1 MPDFDKELAPTIKI
15 APPKQFDFTSRA
27 PIPYS
32 PSFTAQPAVGTDQ
45 LSIFDKLNADT
56 RNSNPNAKG
65 IFITNKELSENKRYR
80 TFNPTID
87 DYEDFAGYGQSAVDQ
102 LANGIVKMAGTAV
115 GTFLQGFATL
125 PNTIAALKN
134 GKVANL
140 SGGPDGYEAA
150 IDNWTKNLEDEFPN
164 YYTQHETEHPYWAAV
179 PFAKGSAN
187 FWGDKVIKNI
197 GFTAGAI
204 GSAIVQDAAVGFVTE
219 GLGEIPLIGNQIG
232 KASLYLN
239 KLFSAET
246 KLGRVLGSTGESD
259 LSILLKQ
266 ASKDGI
272 AGEKLLDLKKLQQVG
287 QYTKLTSGF
296 RYGMSLYGSARTE
309 AAVEARDGYNQ
320 VKNELVKQ
328 FKEDP
333 LNNGEEPVG
342 KDLQDIEDAATNAM
356 NTRFGINMAILTVSN
371 AIQFDNLFKSFTSAS
386 KKGFTSSITR
396 DVEEAGKIGLKEG
409 SLDVFEKKTTEGI
422 PGKIWDAVK
431 PKIANIFSE
440 GVYEEGGQFA
450 AERGT
455 LDYYTRRYNQSKN
468 KDPKKADHWDT
479 LNEIIASTGKGLS
492 DQFGSKDGIENMF
505 VGALSAL
512 VTGAGMK
519 AIDRIKGESGE
530 KRLQASI
537 NILNQH
543 GLTGILANQYKDTVN
558 SLGIAADMQNAV
570 KNKNVFKYK
579 NFKHDMFFNFV
590 NSRLGSDMHDVTLEQ
605 LNMLKDLPKE
615 EFEKHF
621 GMDFNESNKKTVAEY
636 VDALVTKANS
646 IKKSS
651 DVINTTFKNPFKKS
665 INPKTDDEK
674 LDSIKHDKF
683 NDWKTELLYQSS
695 INQDTKDRLS
705 SIQQKVSGIHA
716 LLNNDLLATLTDP
729 KSLKELGKSYEEQ
742 ATQLSATINNLT
754 TPEERK
760 NVKDRIKALRSL
772 SERINIDINNKVP
785 DINTFSK
792 LLNFE
797 MNNQDFTKDDVISP
811 EYLVDLHAFGNDVN
825 NLKERKAIA
834 AIAYG
839 VLSSKEGFE
848 KYYAEPK
855 EKTEEPTTAATEPIV
870 PDDAAHVFVN
880 KAGDKE
886 IGQVGREYQIPSS
899 KIANI
904 DKIADD
910 RWQVTAPN
918 GDITF
923 HATEAKA
930 KEAADELNQDF
941 ADLAKVKVLA
951 LNPDGTF
958 KVEDLAGNIQNIS
971 ADKLQGYE
979 KIESEQEKLQK
990 FAEKI
995 EKEQAELQLNSGTTI
1010 TGNPNT
1016 EAFHQE
1022 GKLKPTPIFFIS
1034 GISESEDSENALTQP
1049 THVRN
1054 SRVFLNNVKNFSNRG
1069 NIRAILVTP
1078 NQEKALGLDGLTQ
1091 LSYGTNDMSTSTDVN
1106 KGFVAQVFV
1115 EQVGNDVYFV
1125 NKEGKRL
1132 SKIGEQVDMSEVIF
1146 QTMPTTEIY
1155 YDFKDSKGN
1164 PVPRFRQNE
1173 KAQFEAHAAAWKL
1186 TRATLFAAPANEYK
1200 LYSFTVSRGI
1210 PKENVTEEK
1219 DAAGKTIRVKER
1231 NAVGNLLIPE
1241 DKIGSQ
1247 EGLIVIPTAGSIS
1260 HNGQVLRFPNGRPV
1274 LQYGDT
1280 LQFLNNRKFNSK
1292 EAATIYQVIKNMSQ
1306 ILTKDKTLDRA
1317 SVEFLQNVLYYRKT
1331 NDTSGNQIYIDTDS
1345 MTLHLGKTAYDVT
1358 DIANKEQEIT
1368 DQLKDT
1374 FNSINNDSLTK
1385 KFNDKFYEYYLDD
1398 SDALQEREWDN
1409 YQSYLLSQVNP
1420 DGSKRSVENIPLSTS
1435 VAQQSPSVPYSY
1447 EQKYATLEG
1456 LELPVQTVV
1465 APVIVTPVVGTPP
1478 ITTNIGNNDMGGKVV
1493 NTENI
1498 KSIGD
1503 IQFTSTYDENG
1514 NVSVTPI
1521 TNTLIKE
1528 MAKDD
1533 AKLTPY
1539 IKFLEGLKDSEGNSA
1554 YSLTDTNEQILL
1566 KFITIALNDRL
1577 EKQKAAELAAA
1588 PIVTPTAPV
1597 VVQPTAPIIT
1607 PAPVST
1613 KTKLEEEQEKI
1624 TPSEF
1629 KEVVRLAKFFLEN
1642 PKEPSSVGDARSK
1655 YPNLYNAVF
1664 DIEKR
1669 RQEAYKGNIIEEA
1682 ITYTITVRGK
1692 EYEILE
1698 EKYDKNS
1705 DKFYRY
1711 VKHSDGSFISTSK
1724 EEDKIFDTEGT
1735 NKKFIKDATS
1745 EHINLED
1752 KARIDE
1758 DFDPELKI
1766 LEGGKAAYDP
1776 NNTSDP
1782 DQEYRRVGKG
1792 TQQRMTDAEIQL
1804 FKAWAQ
1810 ENVPNIP
1817 WEVLENLIDTYDG
1830 EKAWGVYENGVAK
1843 FVRGGLRGT
1852 EYHEIFEGIWKGML
1866 TDEERTALIDEFKAK
1881 DGTFLDRETGR
1892 QIEYSK
1898 ATDRQIKER
1907 IADDFADF
1915 RVGKLPA
1922 RSLGEKVVNFFRRIL
1937 EFIKSF
1943 FSKPSLKTEMFK
1955 AIDTGK
1961 FKERTLN
1968 PTTINEAAEYRR
1980 VGNFTEEQTHE
1991 FIDDMSARASFIL
2004 FGSSK
2009 KSIFDIVNFTT
2020 LDVFS
2025 QIEKQFIKEGKRQQ
2039 MSDAVWFEFVGRVKE
2054 NLRPLGISFDPE
2066 RRGDIN
2072 DESSNKNDY
2081 ASETF
2086 SVDHKKQSPGAIKLT
2101 LGTLVETEPTNQ
2113 ETPNSLKMPKAKFS
2127 FFAKGYKLLNFS
2139 RAFATVIDKI
2149 CNTNKVTKAVD
2160 KLIDL
2165 AKYDSNYVRFFHR
2178 LGGDL
2183 NNATID
2189 FSTFEQE
2196 DWRLFVQFMQTF
2208 AKQKPDALIQY
2219 KTGDEVYTAPANLYG
2234 VIKQTQNKWVENV
2247 KALSKQKDSIIF
2259 KNRENRT
2266 YNVDREKLANV
2277 SIKTPQ
2283 EQIDF
2288 LNSLGIEFPLE
2299 VYNKLKTEGKENQRR
2314 RFNDAVSAMF
2324 TYLGKDELGDIP
2336 IASITGATLG
2346 VNTQMNTLAE
2356 LLVRVLN
2363 PNQDSTYFGV
2373 DGKRRQSFSD
2383 NNAPSSFENDF
2394 NECETLAELLIA
2406 RPELNDVFS
2415 RGSQVLKPGGLFFN
2429 SAGVRIKSM
2438 KVKYIQ
2444 GTKELDEDK
2453 GIVTSKL
2460 TIGDRFTQEINQ
2472 NVNGDYY
2479 VLIPADGST
2488 EWMMNLGN
2496 NISFLDFETGRATN
2510 KINTTFIGYLR
2521 DDIALAMDFK
2531 NRQNLKNVKDRAK
2544 ELRFFKDILSPK
2556 TLIGVNNLISTN
2568 ATQAEIDKF
2577 IKDNLAD
2584 IQESI
2589 QTYIAN
2595 TVDVTIDILQQG
2607 QQVLSTKE
2615 GWSYKGLDD
2624 KFLQRES
2631 KGRQVRLNKNKLSE
2645 QELHSIIGFANANY
2659 IINNIEYH
2667 KILFGDPF
2675 QFAIKDGQLEET
2687 KRIKSFLSP
2696 RRTTFDS
2703 VEFNNHLNDKYNKAG
2718 EIKLTPKDFGYHQ
2731 HKSYTN
2737 TVTVKDVNV
2746 AGSLAALVSA
2756 YGRTNEADAM
2766 SWLMDGTYRE
2776 IKQKNGQWS
2785 DEAEAFHQWQMA
2797 YTRNK
2802 LAKKGKYTYTN
2813 EALEKQD
2820 AKMIEKDAPKYTI
2833 EVLKPIV
2840 SGNKH
2845 NKNIFDQVLDKFS
2858 QMPIY
2863 YSMVEDTNLE
2873 KLYLKMKERDTGYII
2888 MESGRK
2894 EGSEELHSLYN
2905 TDGSFNES
2913 AFNNKIQVPWKIY
2926 GIQVETTQEGEKQ
2939 QTRGSQLTKIASMD
2953 LFDNGN
2959 AIGATPERQ
2968 EAIREEYNRNL
2979 ELLDMMHENAYNE
2992 LLLKLGIEEIDGQFI
3007 MKDGKSVSE
3016 TLMHEMLRRE
3026 MADNAK
3032 DTIQLDENNQ
3042 FRIPFE
3048 ASPSYMQIRSIIYSM
3063 VDKSIVRPKMNGGA
3077 HVQVPVTMFEKATK
3091 NRGIAMKDDKGNWM
3105 KLSQSQ
3111 YNSLTE
3117 EQKKDVVLT
3126 DDTLKFYTEKDP
3138 YCEIMLPFWFKEKLS
3153 KGKYKTDE
3161 DILTY
3166 LNKTDEGRSILRG
3179 IGFRI
3184 PTQSLSSAETFRVKG
3199 FLPQYMGATVVVPS
3213 EITTKAGSDFDID
3226 KLNMYLKSIYT
3237 DKSGN
3242 IRLIKYQ
3249 GSEEATKEFF
3259 STVFDQK
3266 LEGNIVKKGELLE
3279 AVDIMTLG
3287 LDDPKGLMEK
3297 YSDMIDSLMEEYTDG
3312 SDLSGDIS
3320 KQLEEFG
3327 NENMQ
3332 AALKEKFVKSMYKKA
3347 LENEY
3352 YDSLEKMITL
3362 PENFER
3368 LISPVND
3375 AGLKQLAK
3383 TLDDLRD
3390 VDESTIPNRILDR
3403 NYMTSLRHAF
3413 VTAKRWVGIAA
3424 VNITNHALAQKSQVF
3439 IDQRRFALVSAFD
3452 QKFLGDGRV
3461 ILPHNKVTIDGVDYP
3476 SLSGRTVK
3484 DGTEL
3489 ISGRLSGY
3497 ATSFVDVAKD
3507 PYILKIIS
3515 NDLIIGTTM
3524 LLERIGCGE
3533 RGAYFLAQPIIS
3545 EYITMLENHGQKGLF
3560 GKRNLEAIRAKF
3572 ICTEAEYDNAEID
3585 VSEAGLKANI
3595 KEYSEKK
3602 RFGDSR
3608 SNAVQLKVL
3617 DEFLK
3622 YAKMASYNFKFT
3634 QATNYDTTKFTSGDT
3649 LFRKQYR
3656 TRQALR
3662 TNIISSVQ
3670 NILDNSH
3677 IGKQSLVIDSSM
3689 AAMGAIFKFEQD
3701 EFRGILDPILERILD
3716 ANEFLSEDEYEKIAN
3731 KIRTSFIDYI
3741 VQTKG
3746 AANIDIQALMVATGT
3761 SIDTQL
3767 ATAKKDHPEIK
3778 ILQDFEIVTSNREGG
3793 AKSIKLNANIKEAYD
3808 ENLYT
3813 GMMRELRDTPST
3825 NELFKNI
3832 VLLSI
3837 LQGTYQSAISIKNI
3851 VPIEDYSAIVSPI
3864 IAPLVASEDLNHFA
3878 DSAFA
3883 TGNWKDEN
3891 IMPTF
3896 NPMFFS
3902 TSKDE
3907 EPIDIQVNA
3916 WGDVIGE
3923 VYQYYSPLFEN
3934 IEAYNIEATDRKVLV
3949 LSEKYDSDYLA
3960 NNHLKV
3966 PRVVT
3971 NPWTGVRVD
3980 MRTGRTISDEDYR
3993 IMKRAGDSSLKDYY
4007 GYQKVRDVLGN
4018 PLTYTKE
4025 TYKGSMTYH
4034 VYKLVNLTGDG
4045 QLLSEYYDY
4054 NKPSVVN
4061 NGTIRI
4067 NEEIPDSHLVSYYA
4081 GVLDSDVISS
4091 YNKARQEKQIQQM
4104 MQQEEENKLAAAKP
4118 EIKPIEI
4125 KSAPEVVEP
4134 GLTKEKVEEQ
4144 RRLEFTENGF
4154 AFEGKAQYDDE
4165 IGGTIEISGK
4175 DAIFTDDQ
4183 NPTGITINDYLKE
4196 NNVTKDNWEGPNVS
4210 AKLRTLAWIQFKSV
4224 DKINDIYDTKLSKL
4238 GETPTVEP
4246 VKQVEPTQ
4254 SSTSVKEVTPVVE
4267 KKETP
4272 AVKTTTK
4279 LAKWHNSLSSEQ
4291 KTLLYQKVG
4300 SLERIM
4306 NLYDEIPFDYS
4317 EEQYIEELKCKL

>member
-65 IFITNKELSENKRYR
+65 VFITNKELSENKRYR

-134 GKVANL
+134 GKAANL

-150 IDNWTKNLEDEFPN
+150 IDSWTKNLEDEFPN

-204 GSAIVQDAAVGFVTE
+204 GSAIVQDAALGFVTE

-239 KLFSAET
+239 KLFSAEG

-259 LSILLKQ
+259 LSILLNQ

-272 AGEKLLDLKKLQQVG
+272 TGEKLLDLKKLQEVG
-287 QYTKLTSGF
+287 KYTKLTSGF

-396 DVEEAGKIGLKEG
+396 DIEEAGKIGLKEG
-409 SLDVFEKKTTEGI
+409 SLDVFEKKTTEGV
-422 PGKIWDAVK
+422 PGKIWDFVK

-440 GVYEEGGQFA
+440 GVYEEGGQYA
-450 AERGT
+450 AEKGT

-558 SLGIAADMQNAV
+558 SLGIAADMQDAV

-651 DVINTTFKNPFKKS
+651 DVINYTFKNPFKKS

-705 SIQQKVSGIHA
+705 SIQQKVSGINA

-785 DINTFSK
+785 DIKTFSK

-811 EYLVDLHAFGNDVN
+811 EHLVDLHNFGNDVN

-834 AIAYG
+834 ATAYD

-923 HATEAKA
+923 HDTEAKA

-979 KIESEQEKLQK
+979 KLESEQEKLQK

-995 EKEQAELQLNSGTTI
+995 EKEQVELQLNSGTTI
-1010 TGNPNT
+1010 TGNPST

-1034 GISESEDSENALTQP
+1034 GISESEDNINALTQP
-1049 THVRN
+1049 LHVRN
-1054 SRVFLNNVKNFSNRG
+1054 SRVFLNNVKNFENRG
-1069 NIRAILVTP
+1069 SIRAILVTP

-1091 LSYGTNDMSTSTDVN
+1091 LSYGTNDMSTSTDLD

-1155 YDFKDSKGN
+1155 YDFKDAKGN

-1173 KAQFEAHAAAWKL
+1173 EAQFKAHAAAWKL

-1210 PKENVTEEK
+1210 PIENVTEEK
-1219 DAAGKTIRVKER
+1219 DATGKTIKVKER

-1260 HNGQVLRFPNGRPV
+1260 HNGQVLKFPNGRPV

-1292 EAATIYQVIKNMSQ
+1292 ESATIYQVIKKMSEV
-1306 ILTKDKTLDRA
+1306 LTKDKTLDRA

-1331 NDTSGNQIYIDTDS
+1331 NDTSGNQIYIDTDT
-1345 MTLHLGKTAYDVT
+1345 MTLYLGKTAYDVT

-1398 SDALQEREWDN
+1398 SDTLQEREWDN

-1447 EQKYATLEG
+1447 KQKYATLEG

-1465 APVIVTPVVGTPP
+1465 APIVITPVVGTPP
-1478 ITTNIGNNDMGGKVV
+1478 ITTKIGNNDMEGKVV

-1577 EKQKAAELAAA
+1577 EKQKAAELAAT
-1588 PIVTPTAPV
+1588 PIITPAAPV
-1597 VVQPTAPIIT
+1597 VVQPTA
-1607 PAPVST
+1607 
-1613 KTKLEEEQEKI
+1613 
-1624 TPSEF
+1624 
-1629 KEVVRLAKFFLEN
+1629 
-1642 PKEPSSVGDARSK
+1642 
-1655 YPNLYNAVF
+1655 
-1664 DIEKR
+1664 
-1669 RQEAYKGNIIEEA
+1669 
-1682 ITYTITVRGK
+1682 
-1692 EYEILE
+1692 
-1698 EKYDKNS
+1698 
-1705 DKFYRY
+1705 
-1711 VKHSDGSFISTSK
+1711 
-1724 EEDKIFDTEGT
+1724 
-1735 NKKFIKDATS
+1735 
-1745 EHINLED
+1745 
-1752 KARIDE
+1752 
-1758 DFDPELKI
+1758 
-1766 LEGGKAAYDP
+1766 AYDP
-1776 NNTSDP
+1776 NKTSDP
-1782 DQEYRRVGKG
+1782 DEEYRRVGKG

-1866 TDEERTALIDEFKAK
+1866 TDEERTALIDEFKSK
-1881 DGTFLDRETGR
+1881 SGTFLDRETGK
-1892 QIEYSK
+1892 QIEYSE

-1915 RVGKLPA
+1915 RLGKLPA
-1922 RSLGEKVVNFFRRIL
+1922 RSLGEKIVNFFRRIL
-1937 EFIKSF
+1937 EFVKSF

-2009 KSIFDIVNFTT
+2009 RAIFDIVNFTT

-2039 MSDAVWFEFVGRVKE
+2039 MSDADWFEFVGRTKE

-2086 SVDHKKQSPGAIKLT
+2086 SVDYKKQSPGAIKLT
-2101 LGTLVETEPTNQ
+2101 LGTLVETEATNQ

-2127 FFAKGYKLLNFS
+2127 FYAKGYKLLNFS

-2165 AKYDSNYVRFFHR
+2165 AKYDANYVRFFHR

-2189 FSTFEQE
+2189 FSKFEQE

-2247 KALSKQKDSIIF
+2247 KALSKQKDSVIF
-2259 KNRENRT
+2259 QDRENRT
-2266 YNVDREKLANV
+2266 YNVNREKLANV

-2283 EQIDF
+2283 QQIDF

-2314 RFNDAVSAMF
+2314 RFNDAVSAIF

-2394 NECETLAELLIA
+2394 NECETLAELLIT

-2472 NVNGDYY
+2472 NLNGDYY
-2479 VLIPADGST
+2479 ILIPADGST

-2531 NRQNLKNVKDRAK
+2531 NRERLKSIKDRAK

-2577 IKDNLAD
+2577 IKDNLVD

-2595 TVDVTIDILQQG
+2595 TVDETIDILQKG

-2631 KGRQVRLNKNKLSE
+2631 KGRQSRLNKNKLSE

-2703 VEFNNHLNDKYNKAG
+2703 PEFNNHLNDKYNKAG
-2718 EIKLTPKDFGYHQ
+2718 DIKLTPKDFGYHQ

-2802 LAKKGKYTYTN
+2802 LAEKGKYTYSN
-2813 EALEKQD
+2813 EALKKQD
-2820 AKMIEKDAPKYTI
+2820 AKMIEKDSPKYTI

-2894 EGSEELHSLYN
+2894 EGAEELYSLYN

-2953 LFDNGN
+2953 LFDNGV
-2959 AIGATPERQ
+2959 AS
-2968 EAIREEYNRNL
+2968 EAAQKEYNRNV
-2979 ELLDMMHENAYNE
+2979 ELLNMMHENAYNE
-2992 LLLKLGIEEIDGQFI
+2992 LLLKLGIEEINGEFI
-3007 MKDGKSVSE
+3007 MKDGRSVSE

-3063 VDKSIVRPKMNGGA
+3063 VDKAIVRPKMAGGA

-3138 YCEIMLPFWFKEKLS
+3138 YCEIMLPYWFKEKLS
-3153 KGKYKTDE
+3153 KGKYKTDK

-3312 SDLSGDIS
+3312 SDLSGDIA

-3368 LISPVND
+3368 LISPVDD
-3375 AGLKQLAK
+3375 AGLKKLAK
-3383 TLDDLRD
+3383 TLDGLRD

-3424 VNITNHALAQKSQVF
+3424 VNITNHALSQKSKVF
-3439 IDQRRFALVSAFD
+3439 IDQRRFALASAFD

-3461 ILPHNKVTIDGVDYP
+3461 ILPHNAVTIDGVEYP

-3484 DGTEL
+3484 NSKEL
-3489 ISGRLSGY
+3489 ISARLSGY
-3497 ATSFVDVAKD
+3497 ATSFVDVSKD

-3634 QATNYDTTKFTSGDT
+3634 QAVNYDTTKFTSGDT

-3656 TRQALR
+3656 TRQALN

-3716 ANEFLSEDEYEKIAN
+3716 ANEFMSEDEYEKVAN

-3767 ATAKKDHPEIK
+3767 AAAKKDHPEIK

-3813 GMMRELRDTPST
+3813 GMMRELRDNPST

-3864 IAPLVASEDLNHFA
+3864 ISPLVASEDLNHFA

-3907 EPIDIQVNA
+3907 EPVDIQVNA

-3960 NNHLKV
+3960 NDHLKV

-3993 IMKRAGDSSLKDYY
+3993 IMKRAGDNSLKDYY

-4067 NEEIPDSHLVSYYA
+4067 NEVIPDSHLVSYYA

-4144 RRLEFTENGF
+4144 RRFTFKENGF
-4154 AFEGKAQYDDE
+4154 AFEGEAQYDDE

-4196 NNVTKDNWEGPNVS
+4196 NNITRDNWDGPNVS
-4210 AKLRTLAWIQFKSV
+4210 AKLRTLAWIQFKSI

-4246 VKQVEPTQ
+4246 VKQIEAPVIE
-4254 SSTSVKEVTPVVE
+4254 KVTPVVE
-4267 KKETP
+4267 KKEAP